1 MTRVSGDMTLGEMT
15 LSRLDCKPARHLV
28 RSFGYFELNK
38 SPLLETHDSV
48 ATEVT
53 DGIVYFSF
61 VNMFYLPVSKL
72 MKFRSTS
79 ESGNFCHFAVR
90 QDGIKR

>member
-28 RSFGYFELNK
+28 RSFGYFEQKSLNK

-48 ATEVT
+48 VTEVT
-53 DGIVYFSF
+53 DGIVHFSF

-79 ESGNFCHFAVR
+79 ES
-90 QDGIKR
+90 